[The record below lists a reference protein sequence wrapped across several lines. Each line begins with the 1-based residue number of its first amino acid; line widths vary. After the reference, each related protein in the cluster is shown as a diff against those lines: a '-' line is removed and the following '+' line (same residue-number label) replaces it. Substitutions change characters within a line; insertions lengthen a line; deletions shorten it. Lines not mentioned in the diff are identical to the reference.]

1 MAGPRLAGR
10 GVLLLLLAL
19 LQPGGGAGEAR
30 PAGRRPRF
38 VWFFTEYRTT
48 TSWLSTLW

>member
-1 MAGPRLAGR
+1 MLGPGLVDR
-10 GVLLLLLAL
+10 GVLLLLAL
-19 LQPGGGAGEAR
+19 LLPGGGAGEPG
-30 PAGRRPRF
+30 PASRRAKF